1 MTEMLNSHVLNRELS
16 RTAFLKG
23 GGAMI
28 VGFSMLGAGFA
39 AKASKAAGQDP
50 FASAG
55 PFDQSQIDSWIV
67 VNSDNTITLKSGKIE
82 LGQGTSTGLMMIAA
96 EELDV
101 AMKQMRWTVHDT
113 NVTPIQGG
121 TWGSSGIQS
130 GGPQVRAAAA
140 AAKNALLD
148 LAAKSLGVAKA
159 SLSVSDGVVSGGGK
173 TATYGQLLGGKLF
186 NVRIPGASRTSGL
199 SELNVRLA
207 SGAPGTKPINQ
218 YKVVGKYRGRIDI
231 PDKVSGKYTYL
242 HNVKVP
248 GMLHGR
254 LVRPRGQG
262 AYGKGTAPEI
272 LSIDEKSIRNIAG
285 ARVVR
290 YKNFLGVVAPTEFAA
305 IQAAAQ
311 LKVKWA
317 DPPTL
322 PSVGNMFKQ
331 IRELDSAGKTPARIM
346 VNTGNFDSAFN
357 GAPIKASGSFKV
369 HYQGGA
375 AIGPE
380 CCVADVTTSGA
391 RILSN
396 TQHAYSTRGAVQGIL
411 EVLMGTSAP
420 PLEKVRVTYFEGGS
434 TYGPVSPW
442 ADTALAAATMSALAR
457 KPVRLQLMRWDSH
470 GWGHYSPQ
478 LLADVRGAVDA
489 NGKLLAMEYTGFG
502 HAGFSTDATLQQ
514 VTGEARFGSSG
525 AIDRN
530 ITGPQY
536 NIPNQRNIGKTIPLE
551 DTFFKTSA
559 LRAPNTVQAAFAYE
573 QVIDELAYAAKMD
586 PVEFRRRNLAT
597 TRVDPSQ
604 RWRFALDGAAKAAN
618 WQPRVAASNRSN
630 GTVVKGSGVSM
641 GTFANTRVAV
651 IVDIEVNRKTGKIQ
665 VKDLYYGGDT
675 GFVVY
680 PDGAQNNEMGALLQ
694 GVSRGLYEQVGFN
707 KKAVTSLD
715 WVSYPVL
722 RFVDAPRMHQDVA
735 SRTDV
740 PINDTGAT
748 VAQGGSRS
756 TGSGEPGLTAVPA
769 AIANAF
775 FDATGVRIREMPMSP
790 ARVRGVLQAAGRLA
804 K

>member
-1 MTEMLNSHVLNRELS
+1 MTELLHKEFS
-16 RTAFLKG
+16 RKAFVKG
-23 GGAMI
+23 GGAMV
-28 VGFSMLGAGFA
+28 VGFSMLGAGIA
-39 AKASKAAGQDP
+39 AKTTKAAGQDP
-50 FASAG
+50 FASVG
-55 PFDQSQIDSWIV
+55 PFDQSLIDSWIV

-101 AMKQMRWTVHDT
+101 AMNQMRWAQHDT
-113 NVTPIQGG
+113 NVTPVQGG
-121 TWGSSGIQS
+121 TWGSSGIQA

-140 AAKNALLD
+140 AAKDALLN
-148 LAAKSLGVAKA
+148 LAATNLSVAKG
-159 SLSVSDGVVSGGGK
+159 SLSVSNGVVSGGGK
-173 TATYGQLLGGKLF
+173 SVTYGALLGGKLF
-186 NVRIPGASRTSGL
+186 NVRIPGATPTTPGSLT
-199 SELNVRLA
+199 ELNTPKA
-207 SGAPGTKPINQ
+207 SGAPGTKPVSQ
-218 YKVVGKYRGRIDI
+218 YKIVGKYRGRIDI
-231 PDKVSGKYTYL
+231 PDKVTGKYTYI

-272 LSIDEKSIRNIAG
+272 LSVDASSIKGLAG
-285 ARVVR
+285 AKIIR

-331 IRELDSAGKTPARIM
+331 IRELDSAGKTPARIA

-357 GAPIKASGSFKV
+357 AAPIKVSGSFKV

-375 AIGPE
+375 AMGPE
-380 CCVADVTTSGA
+380 CCVADVTPNGA
-391 RILSN
+391 RILSHS
-396 TQHAYSTRGAVQGIL
+396 QHAYSTRDAVKG
-411 EVLMGTSAP
+411 VLDVVMGTSAP
-420 PLEKVRVTYFEGGS
+420 ARDRVRVTYFEGGS

-442 ADTALAAATMSALAR
+442 ADTALAASVLSALAG

-489 NGKLLAMEYTGFG
+489 SGNIVAMEYTGFG

-514 VTGEARFGSSG
+514 VTGTAQFGSTG
-525 AIDRN
+525 ALDGN
-530 ITGPQY
+530 ITGVQY
-536 NIPNQRNIGKTIPLE
+536 NIANRRNIGKTIPLE

-573 QVIDELAYAAKMD
+573 QVIDELAYAAKID
-586 PVEFRRRNLAT
+586 PVAFRLKNIAT
-597 TRVDPSQ
+597 TAVDPSQ
-604 RWRFALDGAAKAAN
+604 RWRFALEGAAAEAN
-618 WQPRVAASNRSN
+618 WKPRVAASNLSN
-630 GTVVKGSGVSM
+630 ATVVKGSGVSM

-651 IVDIEVNRKTGKIQ
+651 IVDIEVNRKTGKIV

-675 GFVVY
+675 GLVVY
-680 PDGAQNNEMGALLQ
+680 PDGALNNEMGALIQ
-694 GVSRGLYEQVGFN
+694 GVSRGLHEQVGFN

-715 WVSYPVL
+715 WVTYPVL
-722 RFVDAPRMHQDVA
+722 RFVDAPRMHQKAV

-748 VAQGGSRS
+748 VAASGSRS
-756 TGSGEPGLTAVPA
+756 TGSGEPGLTAVPS

-775 FDATGVRIREMPMSP
+775 FDATGVRIREMPMTP
-790 ARVRGVLQAAGRLA
+790 PRVRGVLEAAGKLA